1 MDLQLS
7 HCQLNLDLS
16 SGWLISSNRQ
26 LEYRLQSHHFI
37 STLEYTFVFKVF
49 LFYFYE
55 CFPSMQSLLYF
66 TQRVIKIRSEIK
78 EIFELLFDNFFG
90 QLGYDL
96 YGSDGFV
103 FVRFGLSL

>member
-1 MDLQLS
+1 
-7 HCQLNLDLS
+7 
-16 SGWLISSNRQ
+16 
-26 LEYRLQSHHFI
+26 
-37 STLEYTFVFKVF
+37 
-49 LFYFYE
+49 
-55 CFPSMQSLLYF
+55 MQSLLYF